1 MQDRFVVVKIVEVVV
16 DDILASEHLPHSLLN
31 SVTIE
36 SHGQNLCPQEDQ
48 DSKAERHS
56 PILALQYP
64 HRGATFDNHR
74 VITSFD

>member
-48 DSKAERHS
+48 DSKAEAFS
-56 PILALQYP
+56 
-64 HRGATFDNHR
+64 N
-74 VITSFD
+74 TSSSVSTQGSNVRQPQSNYQF